1 MAIIVVGI
9 NHKTVPL
16 SELERL
22 AIGPSE
28 LPKALARLVAHD
40 PIHEGAILSTCNRTE
55 VYATVHRFHPAVQAV
70 RHFLADVSGV
80 DEGEIANGLY
90 TYYDAG
96 AARHL
101 FAVAS
106 GIDSMVTGEPQIL
119 GQVRAAF
126 HAAQEEGTARRML
139 STLFQRALRVGK
151 RARSETGISRHVT
164 SLPQAAAR
172 KAAELLGD
180 RPPREVVVVGAG
192 RMGELAV
199 RALLDLGDPSVVVC
213 NRSIDRA
220 EELAERVGGRAA
232 GLDELPTLLGSAD
245 VLVSATAAPEVVVT
259 FDVVSAGVSGR
270 RTRLAA
276 VDLGVP
282 RDIDPAAEE
291 LEGVELRDIEDLQ
304 AIVEAGSGQRLE
316 EIPKVEAI
324 VDEEVDAFCAWERSL
339 ALGPSIAEL
348 HTWAEEVRHGEVEK
362 AARRLG
368 VDDEGREVLEALAR
382 GVARKILHRPVSG
395 VKDLVS
401 GPDGQVY
408 LEVFQE
414 LFDLDASES

>member
-172 KAAELLGD
+172 KAAGLLGD

-232 GLDELPTLLGSAD
+232 GLDELPALLGSAD

-259 FDVVSAGVSGR
+259 FDVVAAGVSGR

-348 HTWAEEVRHGEVEK
+348 HAWAEEVRHGEVEK

-414 LFDLDASES
+414 LFDLDAPES

>member
-16 SELERL
+16 TELERL
-22 AIGPSE
+22 AIAPSE
-28 LPKALARLVAHD
+28 LPKALARLVSHD

-55 VYATVHRFHPAVQAV
+55 VYASVHRFHPAVQAA
-70 RHFLADVSGV
+70 RRFLSDVSGV
-80 DEGEIANGLY
+80 DEGEVANGLY

-126 HAAQEEGTARRML
+126 HAARDEGTARRML

-172 KAAELLGD
+172 KASELLGE
-180 RPPREVVVVGAG
+180 RLPEQVVVVGAG
-192 RMGELAV
+192 RMGELAA

-213 NRSIDRA
+213 NRSADRA
-220 EELAERVGGRAA
+220 EELAERIGGRGT
-232 GLDELPTLLGSAD
+232 GLDELPELLAGAD
-245 VLVSATAAPEVVVT
+245 VLVSATAAPDVVVPL
-259 FDVVSAGVSGR
+259 DVVAEAVGGR
-270 RTRLAA
+270 RKPLVA
-276 VDLGVP
+276 VDLGMP
-282 RDIDPAAEE
+282 RDVDPAARE
-291 LEGVELRDIEDLQ
+291 LGGIELRDIEDLQ
-304 AIVEAGSGQRLE
+304 AIVEAGARHRME

-348 HTWAEEVRHGEVEK
+348 HAWAEEVRHGEVEK

-368 VDDEGREVLEALAR
+368 LDDEGREVLEALAR
-382 GVARKILHRPVSG
+382 GVANKLLHRPVSG

-414 LFDLDASES
+414 LFDLDTPES